1 MRSGSIPPFVP
12 DPGTTAPGVGA
23 ARAPTAAAALLRAF
37 AQHGVRAAFGIP
49 GGTVSPVFDALH
61 DTPEIDYLPTR
72 HEAVAGFA
80 AMGHA
85 RATGLPALVLTTS
98 GPGIT
103 NAMTGI
109 AAASL
114 EELPMIVVSGEV
126 PSAARARAALQDGSP
141 SGLDVHAALHSVT
154 RWSGSVLSG
163 AGVAGIAERA
173 WTMANGTRPGP
184 VFLTIPLDVGGAA
197 ASGSVSPALTQPPP
211 SPNSAVCARAALVL
225 AASLRPLLVV
235 GNGARKASAELV
247 ALAAALEMRV
257 AATAH
262 GKGIFPESHPLYLG
276 VVGAGQHPSVSAFLA
291 ERPPDVTLVVGS
303 RLGDLATNGWTVPL
317 AGSHATIQIDR
328 DPWLIGRNAPVDIGI
343 VGDARASVNA
353 ITAALPR
360 RASLRLVRPP
370 RSRFGPG
377 DGCRS
382 FREELAE
389 SDAVPL
395 KPQRVLRALSLAFP
409 DAVWCVDVGEHLTM
423 AQHYLR
429 IDAPDRYHSMIGLG
443 SMGSGLGVAIGVK
456 LARPASTVIG
466 LCGDGGFAMHAGEI
480 LTCAERRIGVVYA
493 VFNDGCWNMVEHGM
507 QTVYGRAPVPLARH
521 TADIAAAARAFGGL
535 GVRIEAPEHLTRSF
549 LYSAIMRAD
558 GLPLVLDI
566 RIDPTESLTA
576 DTRSAALKHFANK

>member
-1 MRSGSIPPFVP
+1 MQRGSIPPFVP
-12 DPGTTAPGVGA
+12 DTGTTAPGVIVAPG
-23 ARAPTAAAALLRAF
+23 PTAAAALLRAF
-37 AQHGVRAAFGIP
+37 VGHGVRAAFGIP

-61 DTPEIDYLPTR
+61 ETPEIEYLPTR
-72 HEAVAGFA
+72 HEAIAGFA

-85 RATGLPALVLTTS
+85 RSTGVPALVLTTS

-126 PSAARARAALQDGSP
+126 PSTARARAALQDGSS
-141 SGLDVHAALHSVT
+141 SGLDVHAALRSVT
-154 RWSGSVLSG
+154 RWSASVLSG

-173 WTMANGTRPGP
+173 WTIANGPRPGP
-184 VFLTIPLDVGGAA
+184 VFLTIPLDIGRAV
-197 ASGSVSPALTQPPP
+197 ASGSVSPATTQPPP
-211 SPNSAVCARAALVL
+211 APNSAVCVRAALVL
-225 AASLRPLLVV
+225 AASRRPLLVV
-235 GNGARKASAELV
+235 GNGARKAAAELT
-247 ALAAALEMRV
+247 ALASALDMRV
-257 AATAH
+257 VATAH

-276 VVGAGQHPSVSAFLA
+276 VVGAGQHPSVGAFLA
-291 ERPPDVTLVVGS
+291 ERAPDVTLIVGS

-343 VGDARASVNA
+343 VGDARASVRV

-360 RASLRLVRPP
+360 RTRLRLVRPT

-377 DGCRS
+377 AGCRS
-382 FREELAE
+382 YREELAD

-395 KPQRVLRALSLAFP
+395 KPQRVLRALSQAFP
-409 DAVWCVDVGEHLTM
+409 EGVWCVDVGEHLTM

-429 IDAPDRYHSMIGLG
+429 IETPDRYHSKNGLG

-456 LARPASTVIG
+456 LARPGATVIG

-480 LTCAERRIGVVYA
+480 LTCAERRIGVVFA

-507 QTVYGRAPVPLARH
+507 RTVYGRAAVPLAHH
-521 TADIAAAARAFGGL
+521 TADIAAAARAFGGV
-535 GVRIEAPEHLTRSF
+535 GVRVETPDHLAKAF
-549 LYSAIMRAD
+549 LRDAVAHAD

-576 DTRSAALKHFANK
+576 DTRSAALKHFANQ